1 MRGLCIAAN
10 RIFAMMSIYN
20 VVYICGSRICV
31 STPYMTGE
39 YGIHWMTFAPR
50 TRVHIFMI
58 IYVMHFVAYDM
69 YPVNFHQVDRNKN
82 IAYIKTKVDQ
92 VKLKRIVSYL
102 KGTSDLGRRFGSGPN
117 GEVALQ

>member
-58 IYVMHFVAYDM
+58 IYVMHFVAYVM
-69 YPVNFHQVDRNKN
+69 YPVNFHHFLVLELMN
-82 IAYIKTKVDQ
+82 ILEWIKEFV
-92 VKLKRIVSYL
+92 LI
-102 KGTSDLGRRFGSGPN
+102 
-117 GEVALQ
+117 

>member
-1 MRGLCIAAN
+1 MMMIVPRLC
-10 RIFAMMSIYN
+10 
-20 VVYICGSRICV
+20 
-31 STPYMTGE
+31 
-39 YGIHWMTFAPR
+39 
-50 TRVHIFMI
+50 VHIFMI